1 MRYLIYGAYGY
12 TGSLIA
18 ERALGRGHEPVL
30 AGRDPGRLRR
40 LSRSLGLA
48 DRVVALDEPGRL
60 REVLETVPA
69 VLHCAG
75 PFSTTSAP
83 MVAAC
88 LDTGTHYL
96 DITGEIPVVQ
106 ALQDQNFEA
115 EKAGV
120 VLLPGVGFDVVPTD
134 NLAASLAGQVPSAT
148 SLEIAFV
155 GAGPVSKGTLKTA
168 VEQLG
173 DGGRVRRDG
182 RVVAVPPGWTSR
194 RVPFRDRP
202 RTVVS
207 IPWGDVVTAGHS
219 TDIPNV
225 TVYTVLP
232 DLVRHLL
239 PLAAPLEDLFSGSSV
254 QTLLKRAVDRWGPE
268 PTTADRARGWT
279 RVWATVRADDGTRR
293 SAHLHGPEAYT
304 LTARAAAAAVE
315 RVVQESPDP
324 GFQTPSTAL
333 GASFVSNLDGVT
345 VDHDGPPDRPPRSS
359 GERVRSD

>member
-12 TGSLIA
+12 TGTLIA
-18 ERALGRGHEPVL
+18 ERAVEQGHEPLL
-30 AGRDPGRLRR
+30 AGRDEGRLRALARSLDREARAVALDQPGRLR
-40 LSRSLGLA
+40 A
-48 DRVVALDEPGRL
+48 VLDA
-60 REVLETVPA
+60 VPA

-75 PFSTTSAP
+75 PFSATSAP

-96 DITGEIPVVQ
+96 DITGEIPVFQ
-106 ALQDQNFEA
+106 ALQGHNASA
-115 EKAGV
+115 EEAGV

-134 NLAASLAGQVPSAT
+134 CLAASLAERGASAT

-173 DGGRVRRDG
+173 DGGRVRREG
-182 RVVAVPPGWTSR
+182 RVVAVPPGWASR
-194 RVPFRDRP
+194 RVPFRDRT

-219 TDIPNV
+219 TGIPNV

-232 DLVRHLL
+232 DLVRRLL
-239 PLAAPLEDLFSGSSV
+239 PLAAPLQGVFSWSPV

-268 PTTADRARGWT
+268 PTAADRARGWT
-279 RVWATVRADDGTRR
+279 RVWAAVRTEDGARR
-293 SAHLHGPEAYT
+293 TAHLHGPEAYT
-304 LTARAAAAAVE
+304 LTARAAVGAVE
-315 RVVQESPDP
+315 RVVDAPPDP

-333 GASFVSNLDGVT
+333 GASFVSDLDGVEVEFDART
-345 VDHDGPPDRPPRSS
+345 D
-359 GERVRSD
+359 